1 MYEFV
6 EGASL
11 KDCLWN
17 PKNPNFTVLS
27 NWLKRMQIATDLAH
41 DLDYV
46 HHCTGIRSSGFI
58 HNHIKCSSIII
69 TEETLNAKICHFGT
83 AELCGEIADNNKKN
97 SSTSAEPSSS
107 SSTAKP
113 KEVKLEG
120 KRGYIASEFQLTGI
134 ETHKSDMYAFS
145 VVVLELLSGEEGL
158 KFLFDKGNGGGYKR
172 VSVIDTAR
180 EASEE
185 SGGGGV
191 RKWVI
196 GY

>member
-1 MYEFV
+1 MPDFISPNGPY
-6 EGASL
+6 L
-11 KDCLWN
+11 PLWAQRI
-17 PKNPNFTVLS
+17 PYLL
-27 NWLKRMQIATDLAH
+27 WA
-41 DLDYV
+41 Y
-46 HHCTGIRSSGFI
+46 
-58 HNHIKCSSIII
+58 
-69 TEETLNAKICHFGT
+69 
-83 AELCGEIADNNKKN
+83 LCEKYFL
-97 SSTSAEPSSS
+97 TQSS

-120 KRGYIASEFQLTGI
+120 KRGYMASKFQLTGI
-134 ETHKSDMYAFS
+134 ETQKSDVYSFG

-172 VSVIDTAR
+172 VNVIDTAR